1 MLRRRQ
7 ARSRALGKS
16 MTQVKPVSIY
26 VVDDDSGHSRLIE
39 KNLRRSGIGNEIEVF
54 SDGRDVLNRMQNER
68 KQDQPILILLDLNMP
83 GLSGKRVLKKLK
95 TDERTKQVPVIV
107 LTTSDSPEEIKECYE
122 LGCNLFMTK
131 PMRYEK
137 FAENVRQ
144 LGLVFQIVETVP
156 VS

>member
-1 MLRRRQ
+1 
-7 ARSRALGKS
+7 